1 MNTKSQTQSVQ
12 ISGQP
17 PKLNPD
23 FISHRLSDHQQI
35 ATPLSLADSI
45 SILSNQAIAVLNTL
59 AGHFIGNSDDI
70 NPEQA
75 FWTIEAAVATIKDI
89 NAIAAAYHA
98 HQVQLKNDQA

>member
-1 MNTKSQTQSVQ
+1 MSIKSQT
-12 ISGQP
+12 

-23 FISHRLSDHQQI
+23 FISHRLTDHQQI

-45 SILSNQAIAVLNTL
+45 SILSNQAIGVLNTL
-59 AGHFIGNSDDI
+59 AGHFIGDTDGI